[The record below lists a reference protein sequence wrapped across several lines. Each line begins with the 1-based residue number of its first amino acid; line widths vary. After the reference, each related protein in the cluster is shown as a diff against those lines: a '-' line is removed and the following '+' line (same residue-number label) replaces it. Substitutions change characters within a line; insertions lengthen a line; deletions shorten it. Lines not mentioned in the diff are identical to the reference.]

1 MSARGGMGREQA
13 PGCDLLHNMS
23 APPRLKITLNPIP
36 APPRTSNGD
45 VASRDVLPLGL
56 RVVARVN
63 LDPFRAIVDREYR
76 GSYEYT
82 AWELARLVL
91 ITRLAQGQ
99 PHQSMTTLR
108 RRSHEFLQDE
118 LRKGLAAIDVPRPDL
133 PEFAIVCRGEPDDAC
148 EVPCET
154 DSARAL
160 SLVAR
165 VTGSVYV
172 GRRDP
177 RVASLLQKEVVEY
190 RFYAAAGPIPG
201 KETT

>member
-1 MSARGGMGREQA
+1 M
-13 PGCDLLHNMS
+13 
-23 APPRLKITLNPIP
+23 
-36 APPRTSNGD
+36 
-45 VASRDVLPLGL
+45 
-56 RVVARVN
+56 VARVN
-63 LDPFRAIVDREYR
+63 LDRFRAIVDREYR

-82 AWELARLVL
+82 ASELARLVL

-99 PHQSMTTLR
+99 PHQGMTALR

-154 DSARAL
+154 DPARAL

-172 GRRDP
+172 GRREP
-177 RVASLLQKEVVEY
+177 RVASLLQKKVVEF
-190 RFYAAAGPIPG
+190 RFYSAAELHPG
-201 KETT
+201 SETP